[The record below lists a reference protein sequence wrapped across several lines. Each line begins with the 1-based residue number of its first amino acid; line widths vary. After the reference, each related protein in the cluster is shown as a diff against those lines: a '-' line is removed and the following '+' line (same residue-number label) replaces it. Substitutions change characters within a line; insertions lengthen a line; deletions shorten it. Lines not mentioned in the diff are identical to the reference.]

1 MRTPATVETV
11 TTQSQRHRG
20 GRVVSRT
27 LEGLPTHQELSVTA
41 NNMNQHKEPKG
52 RTNPAF
58 SSHPE
63 SSCWSAYWPN
73 TRSQGQKAQG
83 SAPRHRAEVRGG
95 VGGLDLAG
103 GDLQIPPPSDGV

>member
-1 MRTPATVETV
+1 MQTPATVETV

-27 LEGLPTHQELSVTA
+27 MEGLPAHQELSVTA
-41 NNMNQHKEPKG
+41 NNKNQHKEPKG
-52 RTNPAF
+52 RTNPAC

-63 SSCWSAYWPN
+63 RSCWSAYWPN
-73 TRSQGQKAQG
+73 TRSQGPKAQG

-95 VGGLDLAG
+95 MGGLDLAG
-103 GDLQIPPPSDGV
+103 GDLQIPPPRDGV